1 MRRRTAAKTKS
12 LGALDIQEGY
22 ACTLFDGKPLPKAK
36 SGDKTVSTGFGEQ
49 NNGRCTSIRN
59 SQVSIPVV
67 ETGETDMVVSEKLED
82 VLSFYGGVKM
92 TIGKGDLGGAFSG
105 ADGRWSE
112 AGGLT
117 LVAARATQ
125 GRLMAALSLS
135 EAIARLRGLENRTEP
150 LMLPG

>member
-22 ACTLFDGKPLPKAK
+22 ACTLFDGKPLPEAK

-67 ETGETDMVVSEKLED
+67 ETGETEMLVSEKLED
-82 VLSFYGGVKM
+82 VLSFYGAVKM
-92 TIGKGDLGGAFSG
+92 TIGKGDLDAPISKLQ
-105 ADGRWSE
+105 AERS
-112 AGGLT
+112 
-117 LVAARATQ
+117 
-125 GRLMAALSLS
+125 AALT
-135 EAIARLRGLENRTEP
+135 AAGRKQAA
-150 LMLPG
+150 